1 MCPLPLEPPP
11 RLPPGPPRSVV
22 TGHRVELRVL
32 HSGFSLAILRMTVPC
47 VLNCCRFVA
56 SVGTEKCES
65 AFFVLHIQDC
75 FGSFVLP
82 YEFSVQLANFCKKK
96 NKTKQKFPLGK
107 NNPGEILMRIALNLC
122 INLESIAILNM
133 FFHL

>member
-1 MCPLPLEPPP
+1 MCPLPPEAPSH
-11 RLPPGPPRSVV
+11 LPPGPPRSVV
-22 TGHRVELRVL
+22 TDRVELHVL
-32 HSGFSLAILRMTVPC
+32 RSGFSLALLRMTVPC
-47 VLNCCRFVA
+47 ILDCCRFVA

-65 AFFVLHIQDC
+65 AIFLLHFQDC

-107 NNPGEILMRIALNLC
+107 NNPGGILRRIALNLC
-122 INLESIAILNM
+122 INLESIAILNI